1 MIIQDSSPHGN
12 CQEGTVAAPGTVP
25 LPDIDAPSY
34 PALHALSRGR
44 DVDVAVIDTGSA
56 GPGVVGDRDFCVLH
70 GSVVT
75 SVLRAIAP
83 EAKVHSFRHNAV
95 ASRAEGTVE
104 DLVHAIDRA
113 LKARVKII
121 NISMVACEDTAELRA
136 AIGRAEK
143 AGVLVVASTGN
154 TGQCP
159 EGAPTFPSSLDS
171 VLAVGAVA
179 PRAQELVAAGAGSSA
194 GAGPDAATRAST
206 RADAGKANSA
216 DQGRVPAQYSAPT
229 HWVDLFAPGGP
240 VEGQV
245 DVRGKVH
252 TIVGN
257 PDPFEGTSFAA
268 PVVSGTAALVWQIVP
283 QLSVQ
288 EVRELLTATATPG
301 ASGPGLDKQILV
313 VNPAAAVDRA
323 LDLRDARNRIGSN
336 GNHGNHASDDSTDS
350 HYELQTVSTQPHQPE
365 VADYSVL
372 VVLSLVLAL
381 GIIATVVCRAFSAD
395 SRPPSGSEATRAN

>member
-1 MIIQDSSPHGN
+1 MTIQDSSPHGN

-44 DVDVAVIDTGSA
+44 NVDVTVIDTGSA

-83 EAKVHSFRHNAV
+83 EAKVLSLRHNAV

-113 LKARVKII
+113 LKARVKVI
-121 NISMVACEDTAELRA
+121 NISMVACEDTTELRE

-179 PRAQELVAAGAGSSA
+179 PRAQELVVAGAGSSA
-194 GAGPDAATRAST
+194 DAAAGTSTGASAAET
-206 RADAGKANSA
+206 HSG
-216 DQGRVPAQYSAPT
+216 DQGRVPAQYSTPT

-268 PVVSGTAALVWQIVP
+268 PVVSGTAALVWHIIP
-283 QLSVQ
+283 QLSAR
-288 EVRELLTATATPG
+288 EVRELLMSTATPG
-301 ASGPGLDKQILV
+301 ASGPGLGKQMLV

-323 LDLRDARNRIGSN
+323 LDLRDAR
-336 GNHGNHASDDSTDS
+336 ASDDDNSSGGSDGAAGA
-350 HYELQTVSTQPHQPE
+350 HYELQTVSTQPHQPR
-365 VADYSVL
+365 ATDYSVP

-395 SRPPSGSEATRAN
+395 NRPPSGSEATREN

>member
-12 CQEGTVAAPGTVP
+12 CQEGSVAAPGTVP

-56 GPGVVGDRDFCVLH
+56 GPGVVGDRDYCVLH

-83 EAKVHSFRHNAV
+83 ETKVHSFRHNAV

-104 DLVHAIDRA
+104 DLVRAIDRA

-121 NISMVACEDTAELRA
+121 NISMVACEDTAELRE
-136 AIGRAEK
+136 AIGQAEK

-159 EGAPTFPSSLDS
+159 EGAPTFPSSLDP

-179 PRAQELVAAGAGSSA
+179 PRAQEPAAGAGSV
-194 GAGPDAATRAST
+194 AGPA
-206 RADAGKANSA
+206 AGKENSA

-283 QLSVQ
+283 HLSVQ
-288 EVRELLTATATPG
+288 EVRELLTSTASPG
-301 ASGPGLDKQILV
+301 ASGPGLGKQMLV

-323 LDLRDARNRIGSN
+323 LDLRDAR
-336 GNHGNHASDDSTDS
+336 ASDGSADAR
-350 HYELQTVSTQPHQPE
+350 YELQTVSTQPHQPE
-365 VADYSVL
+365 AADYSVP

>member
-1 MIIQDSSPHGN
+1 MIVQDSSPHGN
-12 CQEGTVAAPGTVP
+12 CQEGTVAPAGTVP
-25 LPDIDAPSY
+25 LPDIGAPSY
-34 PALHALSRGR
+34 PALHALSQGRG
-44 DVDVAVIDTGSA
+44 VDVAVIDTGSA
-56 GPGVVGDRDFCVLH
+56 GPGVVGDRDYCVLH

-75 SVLRAIAP
+75 SVLHAVAP
-83 EAKVHSFRHNAV
+83 EATVHSLRHSA
-95 ASRAEGTVE
+95 APDRAEGTVE
-104 DLVHAIDRA
+104 DLVRAIDKA

-121 NISMVACEDTAELRA
+121 NISMVACEDTAELRG

-159 EGAPTFPSSLDS
+159 EGGPTFPSSLDP

-179 PRAQELVAAGAGSSA
+179 PRARKPVAGDSSA
-194 GAGPDAATRAST
+194 AAPKAESG
-206 RADAGKANSA
+206 AGKANSA

-229 HWVDLFAPGGP
+229 HWVDVFAPGGP

-245 DVRGKVH
+245 DVRGQVH

-268 PVVSGTAALVWQIVP
+268 PVVTGTAALVWQIVP
-283 QLSVQ
+283 HFSAR
-288 EVRELLTATATPG
+288 EVRDLLTSTASPG
-301 ASGPGLDKQILV
+301 ASGPGLGKQLLV
-313 VNPAAAVDRA
+313 VDPAAAVDRA
-323 LDLRDARNRIGSN
+323 LDLRDAKARDSGTD
-336 GNHGNHASDDSTDS
+336 GSTDAT
-350 HYELQTVSTQPHQPE
+350 YALQTVRTHPNEPGA
-365 VADYSVL
+365 ADYSVP

-395 SRPPSGSEATRAN
+395 SRPPSGNEATRAN

>member
-12 CQEGTVAAPGTVP
+12 CQEGTVAAPGTLP

-44 DVDVAVIDTGSA
+44 DVDVAVVDTGSA

-104 DLVHAIDRA
+104 DLVRAIDRA

-121 NISMVACEDTAELRA
+121 NISMVACEDTAELRE

-179 PRAQELVAAGAGSSA
+179 PRAQELAAGAGA
-194 GAGPDAATRAST
+194 GAGSVAGPA
-206 RADAGKANSA
+206 AGKVNSA

-283 QLSVQ
+283 HLSVQ
-288 EVRELLTATATPG
+288 EVRELLTSTASPG
-301 ASGPGLDKQILV
+301 ASGPGLGKQMLV
-313 VNPAAAVDRA
+313 VNPAAAVDKA
-323 LDLRDARNRIGSN
+323 LDLRDAR
-336 GNHGNHASDDSTDS
+336 ASDGSTGA
-350 HYELQTVSTQPHQPE
+350 HYELQTVSTQPHQPGA
-365 VADYSVL
+365 ADYSVP

>member
-12 CQEGTVAAPGTVP
+12 CQEGTVAAPGTLP

-104 DLVHAIDRA
+104 DLVRAIDRA
-113 LKARVKII
+113 LKARVKVI

-179 PRAQELVAAGAGSSA
+179 PRAQELAAGAGA
-194 GAGPDAATRAST
+194 GAGSVAGPA
-206 RADAGKANSA
+206 AGKENSA

-252 TIVGN
+252 PIVGN

-283 QLSVQ
+283 HLSAR
-288 EVRELLTATATPG
+288 EVRELLTSTASPG
-301 ASGPGLDKQILV
+301 ASGPGLGKQMLV
-313 VNPAAAVDRA
+313 VNPAAAVDKA
-323 LDLRDARNRIGSN
+323 LDLRDARIRVGDNGSDGNNGSIGSD
-336 GNHGNHASDDSTDS
+336 GSTGA
-350 HYELQTVSTQPHQPE
+350 HYELQTVSTQPHQPGA
-365 VADYSVL
+365 ADYSVP

>member
-12 CQEGTVAAPGTVP
+12 CQEGTVAAPGTLP

-44 DVDVAVIDTGSA
+44 DVDVAVVDTGSA

-104 DLVHAIDRA
+104 DLVRAIDRA

-121 NISMVACEDTAELRA
+121 NISMVACEDTAELRE

-179 PRAQELVAAGAGSSA
+179 PRAQELAAGAGA
-194 GAGPDAATRAST
+194 GAGSVAGPA
-206 RADAGKANSA
+206 AGKENSA

-283 QLSVQ
+283 HLSVQ
-288 EVRELLTATATPG
+288 EVRELLTATASPG
-301 ASGPGLDKQILV
+301 ASGPGLGKQMLV
-313 VNPAAAVDRA
+313 VNPAAAVDKA
-323 LDLRDARNRIGSN
+323 LDLRDARIRVGDNGSDGSIGSD
-336 GNHGNHASDDSTDS
+336 GSTGA
-350 HYELQTVSTQPHQPE
+350 HYELQTVSTQPHQPGA
-365 VADYSVL
+365 ADYSVP

>member
-12 CQEGTVAAPGTVP
+12 CQEGTVAAPGTLP

-44 DVDVAVIDTGSA
+44 DVDVAVVDTGSA

-104 DLVHAIDRA
+104 DLVRAIDRA

-121 NISMVACEDTAELRA
+121 NISMVACEDTAELRE

-179 PRAQELVAAGAGSSA
+179 PRAQELAAGAGA
-194 GAGPDAATRAST
+194 GAGSVAGPA
-206 RADAGKANSA
+206 AGKENSA

-283 QLSVQ
+283 HLSVQ
-288 EVRELLTATATPG
+288 EVRELLTSTASPG
-301 ASGPGLDKQILV
+301 ASGPGLGKQMLV

-323 LDLRDARNRIGSN
+323 LDLRDARNRVGSDGNNGSIG
-336 GNHGNHASDDSTDS
+336 SDDSTDAR
-350 HYELQTVSTQPHQPE
+350 YELQTVSTQPHQPE
-365 VADYSVL
+365 AADYSVP

>member
-83 EAKVHSFRHNAV
+83 ETKVHSFRHNAV

-113 LKARVKII
+113 LKARVKVI

-194 GAGPDAATRAST
+194 D
-206 RADAGKANSA
+206 ADAGTSAGASAAKTNSA

-301 ASGPGLDKQILV
+301 ASGPGLGKQMLV
-313 VNPAAAVDRA
+313 INPAAAVDRA
-323 LDLRDARNRIGSN
+323 LDLRDAR
-336 GNHGNHASDDSTDS
+336 ASDGSADS
-350 HYELQTVSTQPHQPE
+350 HYELQTVSTQPHQPGA
-365 VADYSVL
+365 ADYSVP

>member
-56 GPGVVGDRDFCVLH
+56 GPGVMGDRDFCVLH

-95 ASRAEGTVE
+95 ASRAESTVE
-104 DLVHAIDRA
+104 DLVRAIDRA
-113 LKARVKII
+113 LKARVKVI
-121 NISMVACEDTAELRA
+121 NISMVACEDTAELRE
-136 AIGRAEK
+136 AIGQAEK

-159 EGAPTFPSSLDS
+159 EGAPTFPSSLDP

-179 PRAQELVAAGAGSSA
+179 PRAQEPAAGAGSV
-194 GAGPDAATRAST
+194 AGPA
-206 RADAGKANSA
+206 AGKENSA

-283 QLSVQ
+283 HLSVQ
-288 EVRELLTATATPG
+288 EVRELLTSTASPG
-301 ASGPGLDKQILV
+301 ASGPGLGKQMLV

-323 LDLRDARNRIGSN
+323 LDLRDAR
-336 GNHGNHASDDSTDS
+336 ASDGSADAR
-350 HYELQTVSTQPHQPE
+350 YELQTVSTQPHQPE
-365 VADYSVL
+365 AADYSVP

>member
-12 CQEGTVAAPGTVP
+12 CQEGTVAAPGTLP

-44 DVDVAVIDTGSA
+44 DVDVAVVDTGSA

-104 DLVHAIDRA
+104 DLVRAIDRA

-121 NISMVACEDTAELRA
+121 NISMVACEDTAELRE

-179 PRAQELVAAGAGSSA
+179 PRARELAAGAGA
-194 GAGPDAATRAST
+194 GAGSVAGPA
-206 RADAGKANSA
+206 AGKENSA

-283 QLSVQ
+283 HLSVQ
-288 EVRELLTATATPG
+288 EVRELLTATASPG
-301 ASGPGLDKQILV
+301 ASGPGLGKQMLV
-313 VNPAAAVDRA
+313 VNPAAAVDKA
-323 LDLRDARNRIGSN
+323 LDLRDARIRVGDN
-336 GNHGNHASDDSTDS
+336 G
-350 HYELQTVSTQPHQPE
+350 
-365 VADYSVL
+365 
-372 VVLSLVLAL
+372 LSL
-381 GIIATVVCRAFSAD
+381 IHI
-395 SRPPSGSEATRAN
+395 

>member
-12 CQEGTVAAPGTVP
+12 CQEGTVAAPGTLP

-44 DVDVAVIDTGSA
+44 DVDVAVVDTGSA

-104 DLVHAIDRA
+104 DLVRAIDRA

-121 NISMVACEDTAELRA
+121 NISMVACEDTAELRE

-179 PRAQELVAAGAGSSA
+179 PRAQELAAGAGA
-194 GAGPDAATRAST
+194 GAGSVAGPA
-206 RADAGKANSA
+206 AGKENSA

-283 QLSVQ
+283 HLSVQ
-288 EVRELLTATATPG
+288 EVRELLTATASPG
-301 ASGPGLDKQILV
+301 ASGPGLGKQMLV
-313 VNPAAAVDRA
+313 VNPAAAVDKA
-323 LDLRDARNRIGSN
+323 LDLRDARIRVGDNGSDGNNGSIGSD
-336 GNHGNHASDDSTDS
+336 GSTGA
-350 HYELQTVSTQPHQPE
+350 HYELQTVSTQPHQPGA
-365 VADYSVL
+365 ADYSVP

>member
-12 CQEGTVAAPGTVP
+12 CQEGTVAAPGTLP

-44 DVDVAVIDTGSA
+44 DVDVAVVDTGSA

-104 DLVHAIDRA
+104 DLVRAIDRA

-121 NISMVACEDTAELRA
+121 NISMVACEDTAELRE

-171 VLAVGAVA
+171 VLAVGAVT
-179 PRAQELVAAGAGSSA
+179 PRAQELAAGAGA
-194 GAGPDAATRAST
+194 GAGSVAGPA
-206 RADAGKANSA
+206 AGKENSA

-283 QLSVQ
+283 HLSAR
-288 EVRELLTATATPG
+288 EVRELLTSTASPG
-301 ASGPGLDKQILV
+301 ASGPGLGKQMLV
-313 VNPAAAVDRA
+313 VNPAAAVDKA
-323 LDLRDARNRIGSN
+323 LDLRDARIRVGDNGSDGNNGSIGSD
-336 GNHGNHASDDSTDS
+336 GSTGA
-350 HYELQTVSTQPHQPE
+350 HYELQTVSTQPHQPGA
-365 VADYSVL
+365 ADYSVP